1 MTVPLISG
9 DLIVVFPYFTVGK
22 RPQHGGAQLLAV
34 SLWGARCSSAQGRK
48 NLENQDGGN
57 WFIINPQ
64 Q

>member
-1 MTVPLISG
+1 MKIQLLNG
-9 DLIVVFPYFTVGK
+9 DLMLVFPSPTIGK

-34 SLWGARCSSAQGRK
+34 SLWEAPCFSAQGHR
-48 NLENQDGGN
+48 NLENRDGGN

>member
-1 MTVPLISG
+1 MKVQLVSR
-9 DLIVVFPYFTVGK
+9 DLMLVFTSSPVGK

-34 SLWGARCSSAQGRK
+34 SLSGAPCISAQEPRS
-48 NLENQDGGN
+48 LENQGGGN